1 MLPLLAP
8 LALTGL
14 TGLAAAPTA
23 YSLYNKAQSNR
34 TRIPNL
40 SNTETPR
47 ATVTLPTLNELSNEY
62 DSYNVLQQILHPAD
76 TKTENNNAKTT
87 TAAKTTTGIPDTYID
102 EAETAPVVRQLSN
115 GGYAVDTPQGN
126 TDIAMAMALDAK
138 EKAAEEAAL
147 QAAKQQ
153 VKKTTTTPSVTNVL
167 SASKEEEEA
176 ARKALTIQKP
186 KTNSYD
192 WLNNL
197 LPLLAAGGLG
207 YLLAK

>member
-14 TGLAAAPTA
+14 TGLAVAPTA
-23 YSLYNKAQSNR
+23 YSLYNKAQNNR

-40 SNTETPR
+40 SNTETPQ
-47 ATVTLPTLNELSNEY
+47 ATVTLPTLNELSNGY

-76 TKTENNNAKTT
+76 TKTENNDAKTT

-115 GGYAVDTPQGN
+115 GSYAVETPQGN
-126 TDIAMAMALDAK
+126 TDIAIAMALDAK
-138 EKAAEEAAL
+138 ERAAEEAAA

-153 VKKTTTTPSVTNVL
+153 AKKTTTTPTSKVL
-167 SASKEEEEA
+167 SASKKEEEA